1 MYNNSNSQKIIIVS
15 PSHSPPPPSTTDTK
29 ETHIDEVFGPRTSV
43 CSTSSEEED
52 INNGPE
58 VVSSVSVAVNSPIFE
73 PKQLQREPT
82 EIDIIEIVIPPKSM
96 DPNFSNAVIDP
107 NSLSSDESSD
117 SEKMLTGSPNTSLS
131 PHSTPPPPLQLEI
144 EQNEVFKLSTSPGD
158 SVPPIITIDKSI
170 LERQPNS
177 ATKEE
182 DKENGSPV
190 GTPPNIESPTPDRR
204 RPSGTY
210 MVSLLYNKLGTCRL

>member
-1 MYNNSNSQKIIIVS
+1 MI
-15 PSHSPPPPSTTDTK
+15 
-29 ETHIDEVFGPRTSV
+29 
-43 CSTSSEEED
+43 
-52 INNGPE
+52 
-58 VVSSVSVAVNSPIFE
+58 SSVSVAVNSPILE
-73 PKQLQREPT
+73 PKQLQREAT
-82 EIDIIEIVIPPKSM
+82 ELDIIEIVIPPKHV

-117 SEKMLTGSPNTSLS
+117 SEKMLSGSPNTPLS

-158 SVPPIITIDKSI
+158 SVPPIITIDKST

-182 DKENGSPV
+182 EKENGSPA

-204 RPSGTY
+204 RPSG
-210 MVSLLYNKLGTCRL
+210 MCIVSLLYKQTWHT